1 MIYFDQSAWISGKAS
16 SILGPA
22 LSLLGENFE
31 RHAPCNCSAKDDKHH
46 ATFLAY
52 KIWNTSHSFLCEW
65 QPSIPIVYRIV
76 SLACIYVPQNGR
88 LLEIEHP
95 SRTAWDVILQ
105 TRSALPFGK
114 IPKSHTYWLVMLP
127 VTTWPRSHR
136 QIRASD
142 TLMRGAQRADYEN
155 SSDHSQSSFQDQEDK
170 GKADALNASR
180 AQGVTG
186 KGGIT
191 LFPR

>member
-1 MIYFDQSAWISGKAS
+1 MQWSTLIRVPGFLEK
-16 SILGPA
+16 PA
-22 LSLLGENFE
+22 VYWNLHYPCLE
-31 RHAPCNCSAKDDKHH
+31 RTSKDMPH
-46 ATFLAY
+46 ATAVRMMTSTCYFLAC

-65 QPSIPIVYRIV
+65 QPSIPSVYCIV
-76 SLACIYVPQNGR
+76 SLACIYVPRNGR

-114 IPKSHTYWLVMLP
+114 IPKSHTYWLLMLP

-136 QIRASD
+136 QIRAPD
-142 TLMRGAQRADYEN
+142 TLVRGTQRADYEN
-155 SSDHSQSSFQDQEDK
+155 SNDHSQSCFQDPEDK

-186 KGGIT
+186 KGV
-191 LFPR
+191 